1 VWNPQ
6 TSILKYEQEAVEQ
19 YGKTCFGC
27 EELEDLQTA
36 LDGRVI
42 SDVASA
48 YLHAENTVIYLQNA
62 RDWHTEAHLQPFLS
76 KLGMAL
82 PVSTYSGWLAQ
93 GLYLHLENFSDGH
106 NPPPRHVIA
115 RLLHAL
121 SGSDAR
127 ELDIQYLLEGSTS
140 LDEEVASINL
150 A

>member
-1 VWNPQ
+1 QLILEKIQAMLVPSRLIFWGGSGGGFASLYLSAIFPGSTAFVWNPQ

-62 RDWHTEAHLQPFLS
+62 
-76 KLGMAL
+76 
-82 PVSTYSGWLAQ
+82 
-93 GLYLHLENFSDGH
+93 
-106 NPPPRHVIA
+106 
-115 RLLHAL
+115 
-121 SGSDAR
+121 
-127 ELDIQYLLEGSTS
+127 
-140 LDEEVASINL
+140 
-150 A
+150 